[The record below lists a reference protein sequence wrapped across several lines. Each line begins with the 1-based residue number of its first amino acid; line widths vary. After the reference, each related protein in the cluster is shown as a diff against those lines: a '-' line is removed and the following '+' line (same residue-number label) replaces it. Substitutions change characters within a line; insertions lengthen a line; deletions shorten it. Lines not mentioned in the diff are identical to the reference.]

1 MYEDNANGKI
11 DDDRFGRMSR
21 QYTDEQRTIAEKV
34 KALRTELDTQS
45 IQTFTADNFIS
56 VLKKYSKTKKLTQY
70 MLNELIEKVEVYQAE
85 KIDGVWQQRLR
96 IHYHG
101 IGSISIPEQFA
112 IPNCEVNMN
121 TRKGVNVQY
130 SPLTT

>member
-1 MYEDNANGKI
+1 
-11 DDDRFGRMSR
+11 
-21 QYTDEQRTIAEKV
+21 
-34 KALRTELDTQS
+34 
-45 IQTFTADNFIS
+45 
-56 VLKKYSKTKKLTQY
+56 
-70 MLNELIEKVEVYQAE
+70 MLNQLVEKIEVYQAE

-101 IGSISIPEQFA
+101 LGSISIPEQLA

-130 SPLTT
+130 SPLITT